1 MVSSDF
7 IIDLSIVK
15 RRHFPTDDLE
25 WDLLGDFQSSNI
37 IMIFSSDNN
46 RAYMDRPGRR
56 LCNRPALR

>member
-7 IIDLSIVK
+7 IIDLSMEK
-15 RRHFPTDDLE
+15 RRRFPTNDLE

-37 IMIFSSDNN
+37 LKIFSSGNN
-46 RAYMDRPGRR
+46 RAYMDRPGKR

>member
-1 MVSSDF
+1 MESSDF
-7 IIDLSIVK
+7 VIDLSIQI

-37 IMIFSSDNN
+37 IMIFSSGNN

-56 LCNRPALR
+56 LCNQPALR

>member
-7 IIDLSIVK
+7 KIDSSIVK

-37 IMIFSSDNN
+37 LMIFSSGNN
-46 RAYMDRPGRR
+46 RAYMDRPGTR
-56 LCNRPALR
+56 LCNRPALQ

>member
-15 RRHFPTDDLE
+15 RRHFPIDDLE

-37 IMIFSSDNN
+37 IMIFSSGNN
-46 RAYMDRPGRR
+46 LAYMGRPGRR
-56 LCNRPALR
+56 LYNRPALR

>member
-1 MVSSDF
+1 MVFPDF
-7 IIDLSIVK
+7 IIHLSMEK
-15 RRHFPTDDLE
+15 RRRFPTDDLE

-37 IMIFSSDNN
+37 ITVFSSGNN

>member
-1 MVSSDF
+1 MVASDF

-37 IMIFSSDNN
+37 FMIFSSGNN